1 MVNDLLNEMKGF
13 PTTAHVLYDLDDIAI
28 FFGTV
33 YKA

>member
-1 MVNDLLNEMKGF
+1 MVNALTNKMKGF
-13 PTTAHVLYDLDDIAI
+13 PTTTDVFYDLDDIVI